1 VGYSLAWRRVYG
13 VSMIPERTHV
23 VVVNDSPEFLDLM
36 ADLLSDRRYPVT
48 VIDGDRDNAAD
59 LIRAAVPAALIIDLR
74 QGRDELHGW
83 NVLQEVRGDPELN
96 ELPTLICSGDI
107 QALEA
112 ISGEVAGMRRIATL
126 TKPFSI
132 EELFDKLEGLLAREP
147 A

>member
-1 VGYSLAWRRVYG
+1 
-13 VSMIPERTHV
+13 MIPERTHV

-59 LIRAAVPAALIIDLR
+59 LVRAAVPAALIIDLR

-83 NVLQEVRGDPELN
+83 NVLQEVRRDPELS

-107 QALEA
+107 QALAA
-112 ISGEVAGMRRIATL
+112 IGDEVAGMRRVAML
-126 TKPFSI
+126 AKPFGI
-132 EELFDKLEGLLAREP
+132 EELFERLEALLEREP